1 MSIAIIALRVFYL
14 TCLGALALYA
24 CGQIYLLYTYVR
36 HQLTHP
42 ERRTKALPLCPPGE
56 SAPRVTV
63 QLPLYNERYVARRI
77 IDATAALDYPR
88 DRLHIQV
95 LDDSTDDTTE
105 LIQARVAQLQSEG
118 LRIDLIH
125 RSNRTGY
132 KAGALA
138 NGLSKTDG
146 EFIAIFD
153 ADFIPKP
160 DFLKRTVPYFYADE
174 CIGVVQ
180 ARWGHLNGTDNLL
193 TRSQTLAIDAHFAV
207 EQYARSA
214 SSLLFSFNG
223 SCGLWRRRCIEEA
236 GGWQADT
243 LTEDFDLSYRAQ
255 LQGWRFVFVRDVVVP
270 GEVPPQIQAYKQ
282 QQARWALGS
291 TQVLLKLAI
300 PLLTSN
306 LSMRQRIMGFLQ
318 LCQYAIQPVMLLTV
332 MLTPLMIL
340 THSLVNLS
348 IAPLGVVGLGA
359 PMLCIFGQQA
369 LYYDWIK
376 RSFYFPLLMVFSSG
390 LAVNNSRAVLAAVF
404 GRAGEFHRTPKF
416 HIDAKSGRW
425 QRSRYAATVRADVT
439 WELIF
444 AIYMLLS
451 LALSYEI
458 EPSFVPYFL
467 LYTLAFV
474 IVAAWGLWDRW
485 SMQRP
490 TQRARSAETAEVM
503 GQAGR

>member
-1 MSIAIIALRVFYL
+1 M
-14 TCLGALALYA
+14 YA

-36 HQLTHP
+36 HQLTHT
-42 ERRTKALPLCPPGE
+42 ERRTRALPLCE
-56 SAPRVTV
+56 ADASVPRVTV

-77 IDATAALDYPR
+77 IEAAAALDYPR

-105 LIQARVAQLQSEG
+105 LIQSRITQLQSEG
-118 LRIDLIH
+118 LHIDLIH

-138 NGLSKTDG
+138 NGLSRTDG

-153 ADFIPKP
+153 ADFIPRP
-160 DFLKRTVPYFYADE
+160 DFLKRTVPYFFADE

-180 ARWGHLNGTDNLL
+180 ARWGHLNGADNLL

-207 EQYARSA
+207 EQFARSA
-214 SSLLFSFNG
+214 SRLLFSFNG
-223 SCGLWRRRCIEEA
+223 SCGLWRRRCIEES

-255 LQGWRFVFVRDVVVP
+255 LRGWRFVFVRDVVVP
-270 GEVPPQIQAYKQ
+270 GEVPPQIQAYTQ

-291 TQVLLKLAI
+291 TQVLLKLGV
-300 PLLTSN
+300 PLLTSD
-306 LSMRQRIMGFLQ
+306 LSLRQRIMGFLQ
-318 LCQYAIQPVMLLTV
+318 LCQYAIQPVMLLAV

-348 IAPLGVVGLGA
+348 IAPLGVVGFGA

-369 LYYDWIK
+369 LYYDWVK
-376 RSFYFPLLMVFSSG
+376 RSFYFPALMVFSSG
-390 LAVNNSRAVLAAVF
+390 LAVNNSRAVLAALL
-404 GRAGEFHRTPKF
+404 GRRFEFHRTPKF
-416 HIDAKSGRW
+416 HIEGKPNRW
-425 QRSRYAATVRADVT
+425 QRSRYAAAIRNDVI
-439 WELIF
+439 WEVAF
-444 AIYMLLS
+444 AIYMLLAM
-451 LALSYEI
+451 ALSYEV

-467 LYTLAFV
+467 LYALAFL
-474 IVAAWGLWDRW
+474 IVAGWGLKDRW

-490 TQRARSAETAEVM
+490 VQRARSAEAAEVI